1 MSVRASTWAWD
12 AKCPTPAA
20 KLVLLKLADHANEEG
35 ECWPSQSRIAADCG
49 IPRETVNRVMKALVE
64 ASLIRVEH
72 RTNGTGKLANRY
84 FLLCD
89 VKSHPDVIS
98 DHTPCDVRSHKPSIE
113 PSRKEETTAIA
124 VAKKPAAARGTRWPS
139 GEGTYPEGKTVP
151 LEWLKEGRE
160 WRPDLDMSNQSYLFE
175 DYWVAKPGPNALK
188 LDWRATWR
196 NWVRNAKPDRPVNG
210 HAYGGGLH

>member
-1 MSVRASTWAWD
+1 LCERQAQRAIARLEAIGELMIERGVGRGRTSRFVIAGMGGILPPISQEKVTSAPKKVTS
-12 AKCPTPAA
+12 APKKGVENVTRTLRGTV
-20 KLVLLKLADHANEEG
+20 KEES
-35 ECWPSQSRIAADCG
+35 E
-49 IPRETVNRVMKALVE
+49 
-64 ASLIRVEH
+64 
-72 RTNGTGKLANRY
+72 
-84 FLLCD
+84 
-89 VKSHPDVIS
+89 
-98 DHTPCDVRSHKPSIE
+98 
-113 PSRKEETTAIA
+113 EETTAIA
-124 VAKKPAAARGTRWPS
+124 VAKKPTAARGTRWPS